1 MRIQDAPPAGWYP
14 DPEGTARLR
23 FWEGTDWSDR
33 YRARPGPSVDDGP
46 GATAGG
52 AVAGALPGR
61 IPAASQVD
69 AAQLVEQVRLAA
81 RQEAERA
88 VELFGRQARSVTGEL
103 QPLISQY
110 TSAFGR
116 IVRRIAVVVVLIA
129 IAWVAWQVFAQASLL
144 DWIGDRIDNL
154 GER

>member
-23 FWEGTDWSDR
+23 FWEGTDWTDR
-33 YRARPGPSVDDGP
+33 YRARPAGSFDEGTPPTDVGRAPSWS
-46 GATAGG
+46 
-52 AVAGALPGR
+52 
-61 IPAASQVD
+61 PAAPAAVD
-69 AAQLVEQVRLAA
+69 PAQLVEQVRLAA

-88 VELFGRQARSVTGEL
+88 AELFAQQARSVTGEL

-116 IVRRIAVVVVLIA
+116 IVRRVAVIAVVIA
-129 IAWVAWQVFAQASLL
+129 IAWVAWQVVAQAALL
-144 DWIGDRIDNL
+144 DWLGDRIDGL
-154 GER
+154 GDR

>member
-23 FWEGTDWSDR
+23 FWEGTDWTDR
-33 YRARPGPSVDDGP
+33 YRAKPIEGFGDEAKVPVSQAD
-46 GATAGG
+46 
-52 AVAGALPGR
+52 
-61 IPAASQVD
+61 ASQSPRWSVSAPQVD
-69 AAQLVEQVRLAA
+69 SAQLVEQVRLAA

-88 VELFGRQARSVTGEL
+88 AAMFASQARSVTGEL

-116 IVRRIAVVVVLIA
+116 LVRRVAVVAVVIAV
-129 IAWVAWQVFAQASLL
+129 AWVAWQVFAQASLF

-154 GER
+154 DR

>member
-1 MRIQDAPPAGWYP
+1 MRIQDAPRAGWYP

-23 FWEGTDWSDR
+23 FWEGTDWTDR
-33 YRARPGPSVDDGP
+33 YRARPVSSSDDAPPAVGLAEPQGRGWSSTSSPVDP
-46 GATAGG
+46 
-52 AVAGALPGR
+52 
-61 IPAASQVD
+61 
-69 AAQLVEQVRLAA
+69 AQLVEQVRLAA

-88 VELFGRQARSVTGEL
+88 AELFAIQARSVTGEL

-116 IVRRIAVVVVLIA
+116 IVRRVAVIAIVLG

-144 DWIGDRIDNL
+144 DWIGDRIDEL
-154 GER
+154 GDP